1 MSDQWM
7 QYRPKLQIY
16 EVLDRPGG
24 ITVEQALLR
33 ADAAMEQHRGK
44 AVEALRE
51 AVERLESIVRER
63 NLAHIDEVYTRSTF
77 VLDIAGIFQPALCR
91 AAQSLCELVHRL
103 RALNKWDWAAVQVHV
118 SSMRLL
124 IDMPDAPEDS
134 VKAVLDGLAAV
145 VAKYP
150 DLSPP
155 DPPRPHIVPAT

>member
-1 MSDQWM
+1 MSEQWM

-16 EVLDRPGG
+16 EILDRPGG

-33 ADAAMEQHRGK
+33 ADAAMGQHRDK
-44 AVEALRE
+44 AIEALRE
-51 AVERLESIVRER
+51 SVERLEQIVRER
-63 NLAHIDEVYTRSTF
+63 DLAHMDEVYERATF

-103 RALNKWDWAAVQVHV
+103 RGVKKWDWAAVHVHV

-124 IDMPDAPEDS
+124 IDMEDAPEES

-150 DLSPP
+150 EPP
-155 DPPRPHIVPAT
+155 VAEELRPSDT